1 MDWLIQSLRQHEEIA
16 LFLVLALGYA
26 LGNLR
31 LRSFKLGPVLG
42 VLIAGI
48 VVGQLDIPVSE
59 VLKNTFFMLFLFA
72 VGFESGPQFFQS
84 LRATG
89 VRQIVLTVC
98 VCVTAFVLSLVIARL
113 AQLDAGS
120 AAGLMA
126 GAMTGS
132 AAFGAAGEAIR
143 GLNAPEATREVLAS
157 NAAVSFAVCYL
168 FGTVLVIWTL
178 TRLGPWILG
187 INLPQV
193 CKELEQEMG
202 LPEESADA
210 SLGAFSLRAYEVP
223 DPLAGMTVSEI
234 ESTFAGFRVFIQQL
248 DRGGQVIKPARDE
261 KLFAGDRVAM
271 IGRREAFVNG
281 NLLTQHE
288 VADVDLLGIGIT
300 SAKIVVSRKGA
311 GSTLGELGK
320 TDIARG
326 IFLEKIT
333 RAGKVL
339 PYTLKTPIEAGD
351 VLCVRG
357 ETSQINR
364 FVEATGHKELSVTE
378 TNMTTFSTV
387 VFLGALIGL
396 PGLVIAGVELSLTVF
411 VGVLLGGL
419 TLGWLSSLHPKF
431 GGVPDA
437 ALWVL
442 NSLGLAGFLGLV
454 GMEAGP
460 GFVAGLKQSGV
471 LLMISAV
478 VVVLVPHVAGIL
490 VGRYLLRLHPG
501 IVLGACAGAGTSAPA
516 LGAIVE
522 SAQSRVP
529 ALSYGVGYAIGN
541 VLLAFGA
548 SMLVKLIG

>member
-1 MDWLIQSLRQHEEIA
+1 MDWLIHSLRQHQEIA
-16 LFLVLALGYA
+16 LFLVLALGYG

-31 LRSFKLGPVLG
+31 IRSFKLGPVLG

-89 VRQIVLTVC
+89 VRQFVLTVC

-113 AQLDAGS
+113 AQFDAGS
-120 AAGLMA
+120 AAGLMS

-143 GLNAPEATREVLAS
+143 GLNVPAATGEVLAS

-168 FGTVLVIWTL
+168 FGTVLVIWIL
-178 TRLGPWILG
+178 TRLGPWILRV
-187 INLPQV
+187 NLPQV

-210 SLGAFSLRAYEVP
+210 SLSAFSLRAYEVP
-223 DPLAGMTVSEI
+223 DPLAGMTVSEM
-234 ESTFAGFRVFIQQL
+234 ESTFAGFRVFIQQV
-248 DRGGQVIKPARDE
+248 DRGGQLIKPARDE
-261 KLFAGDRVAM
+261 KLLAGDRVAM

-281 NLLTQHE
+281 NLLTKHE
-288 VADVDLLGIGIT
+288 VADADLLGLGIT
-300 SAKIVVSRKGA
+300 SAEIVVSRKGA
-311 GSTLGELGK
+311 GVTLGELGK

-333 RAGKVL
+333 RAGKEL

-357 ETSQINR
+357 ETNQISR
-364 FVEATGHKELSVTE
+364 FIEATGHNELSATE

-396 PGLVIAGVELSLTVF
+396 PGLVIAGVELSLTAF

-419 TLGWLSSLHPKF
+419 ILGWLSSLHPKF
-431 GGVPDA
+431 GRVPDA
-437 ALWVL
+437 ALWVF

-460 GFVAGLKQSGV
+460 DFVAGLKQSGV
-471 LLMISAV
+471 LLVISAF

-516 LGAIVE
+516 LGAIIE
-522 SAQSRVP
+522 RAQSRVP

>member
-1 MDWLIQSLRQHEEIA
+1 MHWFIQSLRQHEEIA
-16 LFLVLALGYA
+16 LFLVLALGYG

-31 LRSFKLGPVLG
+31 IRSFKIGPVLG
-42 VLIAGI
+42 VLITGI
-48 VVGQLDIPVSE
+48 VIGQLDIPVSE

-72 VGFESGPQFFQS
+72 IGFEAGPQFFQS

-89 VRQIVLTVC
+89 GRQIVLTISVC
-98 VCVTAFVLSLVIARL
+98 ATAFGLSLAIARL
-113 AQLDAGS
+113 AHFDAGS

-132 AAFGAAGEAIR
+132 AAFGATAEAIR
-143 GLNAPEATREVLAS
+143 GLNAPDATREMLAS
-157 NAAVSFAVCYL
+157 KAAVSFAVCYL
-168 FGTVLVIWTL
+168 VGTVLVIWVL
-178 TRLGPWILG
+178 TRLGPWILR

-202 LPEESADA
+202 LPEESAGG
-210 SLGAFSLRAYEVP
+210 SLGAFAFRAYEVP
-223 DPLAGMTVSEI
+223 ETLAGLTVHEM
-234 ESTFAGFRVFIQQL
+234 ESSFAGFRVFIEQL
-248 DRGGQVIKPARDE
+248 RRDGHVMKPAQDE
-261 KLFAGDRVAM
+261 KLLARDRVAM
-271 IGRREAFVNG
+271 IGRREAFING
-281 NLLTQHE
+281 NPITKHE
-288 VADVDLLGIGIT
+288 IADVELLGIGIT
-300 SAKIVVSRKGA
+300 SAEIVVSRKGA
-311 GSTLGELGK
+311 RSTLGELGK
-320 TDIARG
+320 TDVARG
-326 IFLEKIT
+326 IFLENIT
-333 RAGKVL
+333 RAGKEL

-351 VLCVRG
+351 VLRVRG
-357 ETSQINR
+357 ATTQINR
-364 FVEATGHKELSVTE
+364 FVEATGHKQLSTDE
-378 TNMTTFSTV
+378 TNMTSLSTV

-396 PGLVIAGVELSLTVF
+396 PALIIAGVELSLTVF

-437 ALWVL
+437 ALWVF
-442 NSLGLAGFLGLV
+442 NSMGLAGFLGLV

-460 GFVAGLKQSGV
+460 GFITGLRQSGV
-471 LLMISAV
+471 LLVVSAV
-478 VVVLVPHVAGIL
+478 VVVLVPHIVGML
-490 VGRYLLRLHPG
+490 LGRYLLRLHPG

-522 SAQSRVP
+522 RAQSRVP